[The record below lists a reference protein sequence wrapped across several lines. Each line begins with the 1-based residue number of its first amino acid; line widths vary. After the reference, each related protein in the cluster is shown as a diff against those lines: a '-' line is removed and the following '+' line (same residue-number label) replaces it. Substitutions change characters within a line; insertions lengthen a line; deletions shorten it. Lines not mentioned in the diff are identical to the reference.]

1 MQIRI
6 KKETPHFL
14 QLGEPEI
21 YHSHLKYGK
30 IVFIQSINQQTWTE
44 IQFIFHQLTNICT
57 CIILNILS
65 SYGSIV

>member
-6 KKETPHFL
+6 KIETPHFL

-44 IQFIFHQLTNICT
+44 IQFIFHQ
-57 CIILNILS
+57 
-65 SYGSIV
+65 